1 MDKYEDLGL
10 EASRFIED
18 LNMYEASRDGLFRMR
33 RDAGNNPDF
42 EETRRVFASKMTKIH
57 MQKQQE
63 EMAMSGQLVK
73 MNGGPS
79 SGHPNNRPPPNS
91 SRQPAEA
98 AAKPP
103 ILSGPSPGNQLDGYK
118 HQTGSQFD
126 PVSRAHSYGN
136 NDDNLELLEMHSYQN
151 PSPTNCGNLARH
163 PVSPPVAWSPSKE
176 IIMTPPA
183 VESGSSAS
191 QKQPQLIQTPTTSQ
205 SQSPA
210 RVWPAEP
217 MDPAKPD
224 KTRAAL
230 ALSAFTGGA
239 DFHVQPVAH
248 YIPPSNSPTSHN
260 GPVLASASS
269 ETTQP
274 KVSVTNSAAL
284 CPGNVPKTQGL
295 GLSPVLA
302 TAQVISGE
310 AEGPQSLLTQP
321 SEQGPSAAE
330 IKLEALTKQLEKEM
344 DAQKKTDYFGVCVK
358 CKKAVYGSSQACQA
372 MGSLYHDTCFTCSAC
387 SRRLRGKAFYYV
399 GGKVFCEEDFLYS
412 GFQQSADKCNACG
425 HLIMDMI
432 LQALGKSYH
441 PGCFRC
447 IICNESL
454 DGVPFTVDT
463 ENKIYCVKDYHRVLA
478 PKCAACNQP
487 ILPSEGSDE
496 TIRVVSMD
504 KDYHVE
510 CYHCEDCEMELND
523 EEGHRCYPLNGHLL
537 CHSCHLKHIQ
547 PGCPPSIPASSF

>member
-63 EMAMSGQLVK
+63 DMAKSGQLVQ
-73 MNGGPS
+73 MNGG
-79 SGHPNNRPPPNS
+79 PNNRPPVSS

-103 ILSGPSPGNQLDGYK
+103 MLSGPAPGNQPDGHK
-118 HQTGSQFD
+118 HHTGSQFD
-126 PVSRAHSYGN
+126 PVTRAHSYGN
-136 NDDNLELLEMHSYQN
+136 NDENLELLETHSFQN

-163 PVSPPVAWSPSKE
+163 PVSPPVAWCPSKE
-176 IIMTPPA
+176 TMTPPA
-183 VESGSSAS
+183 VESGRSAS
-191 QKQPQLIQTPTTSQ
+191 QKLIQTPTTSH

-210 RVWPAEP
+210 RVWSAGTL
-217 MDPAKPD
+217 DPAKPD
-224 KTRAAL
+224 KTTPAL

-248 YIPPSNSPTSHN
+248 YIPPSISPTSHN

-269 ETTQP
+269 ESTQP

-284 CPGNVPKTQGL
+284 CPGNGSKTQSL
-295 GLSPVLA
+295 GQSPVPV

-310 AEGPQSLLTQP
+310 AEGPLLTQP

-344 DAQKKTDYFGVCVK
+344 DAQKRTDYFGKTSHYHYQQKRGYV
-358 CKKAVYGSSQACQA
+358 SQ
-372 MGSLYHDTCFTCSAC
+372 
-387 SRRLRGKAFYYV
+387 R
-399 GGKVFCEEDFLYS
+399 
-412 GFQQSADKCNACG
+412 
-425 HLIMDMI
+425 
-432 LQALGKSYH
+432 
-441 PGCFRC
+441 
-447 IICNESL
+447 
-454 DGVPFTVDT
+454 
-463 ENKIYCVKDYHRVLA
+463 
-478 PKCAACNQP
+478 
-487 ILPSEGSDE
+487 
-496 TIRVVSMD
+496 
-504 KDYHVE
+504 
-510 CYHCEDCEMELND
+510 
-523 EEGHRCYPLNGHLL
+523 
-537 CHSCHLKHIQ
+537 
-547 PGCPPSIPASSF
+547 AS

>member
-63 EMAMSGQLVK
+63 EMAQSGQLVK

-79 SGHPNNRPPPNS
+79 SAHPNNRPPINS

-103 ILSGPSPGNQLDGYK
+103 ILSGPAPGNQLDGHK
-118 HQTGSQFD
+118 HQTDSQFD
-126 PVSRAHSYGN
+126 PVIRAHSYGN
-136 NDDNLELLEMHSYQN
+136 NDDKLELLETHSYQN

-163 PVSPPVAWSPSKE
+163 PVSPPVAWYPSKE
-176 IIMTPPA
+176 IMTPPA
-183 VESGSSAS
+183 VESGRSES
-191 QKQPQLIQTPTTSQ
+191 QKQPQLIQTPTTSH

-210 RVWPAEP
+210 RVWPAETL
-217 MDPAKPD
+217 DPAKPD
-224 KTRAAL
+224 MTPAL

-248 YIPPSNSPTSHN
+248 YIPPSISPTSHN

-269 ETTQP
+269 ESTQP

-284 CPGNVPKTQGL
+284 CPGNVSKTQSL
-295 GLSPVLA
+295 GQSPVPV

-310 AEGPQSLLTQP
+310 AEGPLLTQP

-344 DAQKKTDYFGVCVK
+344 DAQKKTDYFGKTSHYHYQQRRGCV
-358 CKKAVYGSSQACQA
+358 SQ
-372 MGSLYHDTCFTCSAC
+372 
-387 SRRLRGKAFYYV
+387 R
-399 GGKVFCEEDFLYS
+399 
-412 GFQQSADKCNACG
+412 
-425 HLIMDMI
+425 
-432 LQALGKSYH
+432 
-441 PGCFRC
+441 
-447 IICNESL
+447 
-454 DGVPFTVDT
+454 
-463 ENKIYCVKDYHRVLA
+463 
-478 PKCAACNQP
+478 
-487 ILPSEGSDE
+487 
-496 TIRVVSMD
+496 
-504 KDYHVE
+504 
-510 CYHCEDCEMELND
+510 
-523 EEGHRCYPLNGHLL
+523 
-537 CHSCHLKHIQ
+537 
-547 PGCPPSIPASSF
+547 AS